1 MKTIERISQTPTNK
15 RRAFSGNVMD
25 LAKRVERELTSY
37 NGHMAMY
44 VRDFAGNTVT
54 LHEEEL
60 FETASTIKS
69 FILLDLF
76 EQDKEGSKDLEE
88 LLEYRQE
95 HQVDGSG
102 VLHYMKPGFSMSAR
116 NVAVLM
122 IIVSDNTA
130 TNMLIEYLG
139 LDHINET
146 IQKYGFKDTVLH
158 NHIDWQKY
166 ENLGTSTVK
175 DYGEFFYRLHEGDL
189 VSEEACQ
196 DMISIF
202 KDQHYNSMLVGEFP
216 QYYLSG
222 DDCVVADDEMIT
234 VASKS
239 GSMDACRTDGGIV
252 YTPKGDYVIALFH
265 KEFHDPLY
273 HPKHEAT
280 LYGAKVSRLILE
292 RFLAL
297 EGKLVKETP

>member
-1 MKTIERISQTPTNK
+1 MELT
-15 RRAFSGNVMD
+15 
-25 LAKRVERELTSY
+25 KRVERELTSY
-37 NGHMAMY
+37 NGHMALY
-44 VRDFAGNTVT
+44 VRDFHGNKVV
-54 LHEEEL
+54 LHEEEP

-69 FILLDLF
+69 FIMLDLY
-76 EQDKEGSKDLEE
+76 EQAAKGTKSLEE
-88 LLEYRQE
+88 ALVYEERFL
-95 HQVDGSG
+95 VDGSG

-130 TNMLIEYLG
+130 TNMLIDYLG
-139 LDHINET
+139 LAHINGT
-146 IQKYGFKDTVLH
+146 IQKYGFNSTVLH
-158 NHIDWQKY
+158 NPIDWEKY
-166 ENLGTSTVK
+166 SDLGTSTVG
-175 DYGEFFYRLHEGDL
+175 DYGDFFYRLHEGEL
-189 VSEEACQ
+189 VSKEACE

-202 KDQHYNSMLVGEFP
+202 KDQHYNSMIVGEFP

-222 DDCVVADDEMIT
+222 DDSVALDEEKVS

-239 GSMDACRTDGGIV
+239 GSMDACRNDGGIV
-252 YTPKGDYVIALFH
+252 FTPVGDYVLALFH

-273 HPKHEAT
+273 HPKHEAA

-297 EGKLVKETP
+297 HGKLK